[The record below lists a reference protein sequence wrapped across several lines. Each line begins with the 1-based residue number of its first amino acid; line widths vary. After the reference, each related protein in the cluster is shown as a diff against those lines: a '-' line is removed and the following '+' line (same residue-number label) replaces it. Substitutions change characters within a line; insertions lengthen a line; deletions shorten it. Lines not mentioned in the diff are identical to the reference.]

1 MFQNFASTTLRIKD
15 NVAAMGNLKL
25 IFSMLLTTCLF
36 GTTVAEAQ
44 GQGTSPE
51 GMIVT
56 RHFTGIWDQVD
67 HEAQGIAL
75 QVVDK
80 PEDSRRAVAYWFTY
94 DSDREAVWYVAIG
107 ELVDNRIE
115 FQLHESTDVGFL
127 QEAAPGNDSV
137 HSIGTMTIVFDS
149 CQSGE
154 VTYETGHPEVGSGSF
169 RIERLSAV
177 MNTHC
182 TGGISDD
189 MHADTMFG
197 EQYLGLSPAR
207 EGIDGSGHARYQD
220 YPDHMEFEVETNGL
234 PDGTYHLYMGMQD
247 RGEFSVVGGYGAIR
261 FSSPAEDGR
270 HLLNFDPR
278 GMGVEIRDETGA
290 VLSSFGEMM
299 DEDDH
304 HGGDVGH
311 HYACD
316 DDSGHGHG
324 PGMGG
329 MGHDGPD
336 CVDEGD
342 YLEIEVDL
350 DNTGILADAEG
361 EAEWDMNSERV
372 MFAVE
377 IEGIPAGGYALRVD
391 GVEVGTIQAFARHNG
406 EIFGRLGF
414 RDPAVYGMPHLNFDP
429 RGKTIEVLQGESVI
443 LEAELP
449 AE

>member
-1 MFQNFASTTLRIKD
+1 
-15 NVAAMGNLKL
+15 
-25 IFSMLLTTCLF
+25 
-36 GTTVAEAQ
+36 
-44 GQGTSPE
+44 
-51 GMIVT
+51 MIVT

-107 ELVDNRIE
+107 DLVDNRIE

-149 CQSGE
+149 CQGGE
-154 VTYETGHPEVGSGSF
+154 VTYETNHPDVGSGSF

-207 EGIDGSGHARYQD
+207 DGIDGSGHARYQD

-304 HGGDVGH
+304 HGGDGGH

-414 RDPAVYGMPHLNFDP
+414 RDPVVYGMPHLNFDP

>member
-1 MFQNFASTTLRIKD
+1 MKKHGLLLVLLLTAGSFAI
-15 NVAAMGNLKL
+15 GNLH
-25 IFSMLLTTCLF
+25 
-36 GTTVAEAQ
+36 AQ
-44 GQGTSPE
+44 VSGGAPE

-56 RHFTGIWDQVD
+56 RHFTGIWDQID
-67 HEAQGIAL
+67 HEAQGLAL

-107 ELVDNRIE
+107 DLVDNRIE
-115 FQLHESTDVGFL
+115 FQLYESTDVGFM

-154 VTYETGHPEVGSGSF
+154 VTYQTNHPEVGSGSF

-189 MHADTMFG
+189 MHADAMFG
-197 EQYLGLSPAR
+197 EQYLGLSPTR

-220 YPDHMEFEVETNGL
+220 YPGHMEFEVETNGL

-247 RGEFSVVGGYGAIR
+247 RGEFSVVGGYGAMR

-278 GMGVEIRDETGA
+278 GMGLEIRDAEGA
-290 VLSSFGEMM
+290 VLSSFGGMM

-304 HGGDVGH
+304 HGGDGGH

-316 DDSGHGHG
+316 DDSGHG
-324 PGMGG
+324 MGG
-329 MGHDGPD
+329 MGHGGPD
-336 CVDEGD
+336 CVDDGD
-342 YLEIEVDL
+342 FLEIEVDL
-350 DNTGILADAEG
+350 QNTGILGDAEG

-372 MFAVE
+372 MFAVK
-377 IEGIPAGGYALRVD
+377 IEDVPTGDYPLRVG
-391 GVEVGTIQAFARHNG
+391 GVEVGVIEAFARRNG
-406 EIFGRLGF
+406 EVFGRLGF
-414 RDPAVYGMPHLNFDP
+414 RDPAVYGMPHLDFDP
-429 RGKTIEVLQGESVI
+429 RDQTIEVLQGDSVI
-443 LEAELP
+443 LEAVLP

>member
-1 MFQNFASTTLRIKD
+1 MN
-15 NVAAMGNLKL
+15 NLKL

-36 GTTVAEAQ
+36 GTTVVQAH
-44 GQGTSPE
+44 GQGTPPE

-75 QVVDK
+75 QVIEQLD
-80 PEDSRRAVAYWFTY
+80 DSRRAVAYWYTY
-94 DSDREAVWYVAIG
+94 DSDREAVWYMAIG
-107 ELVDNRIE
+107 DLIDNRIA
-115 FQLHESTDVGFL
+115 FQLYESTDVGFL
-127 QEAAPGNDSV
+127 QEAIPGNDSV

-154 VTYETGHPEVGSGSF
+154 VTYETDHPEVGSGSF
-169 RIERLSAV
+169 HIERLLEV

-197 EQYLGLSPAR
+197 EQYMALSPAR
-207 EGIDGSGHARYQD
+207 EGINGSGHARYQD
-220 YPDHMEFEVETNGL
+220 YPDHMEFEIETNGL

-247 RGEFSVVGGYGAIR
+247 RGEFSVENGYGAMR
-261 FSSPAEDGR
+261 FSSPVEDGR

-278 GMGVEIRDETGA
+278 GMGIEIRDETGV

-304 HGGDVGH
+304 HGGDGGH

-316 DDSGHGHG
+316 DDSGHGPG
-324 PGMGG
+324 TGGMGGMGG

-336 CVDEGD
+336 CVDDGG

-350 DNTGILADAEG
+350 ENTGILADAEG

-377 IEGIPAGGYALRVD
+377 IEGVPAGGYPLRID

-414 RDPAVYGMPHLNFDP
+414 RDPAVYAMPPLDFDP
-429 RGKTIEVLQGESVI
+429 RGKLIEVLQGDSVI
-443 LEAELP
+443 LQAELP